1 MKSYILLL
9 FTICTFQL
17 YSSAELDDSLTYVWP
32 LPAKFS
38 SGNNTLSVDP
48 ELSLVLGGKGGD
60 SSIVKDGFDRY
71 KKIIFKHSSKSY
83 SVNKRLVFDIGILK
97 IAVLS
102 DNDEVSLGPF
112 DVWDCLGNGFWLQ
125 LGVDESYLLL
135 VEKRNGQSIIGEAYI
150 EANTV
155 YGALRGLET
164 FSQLCAFDYETKAV
178 QIYKAPWYI
187 LDKPRFAFR
196 GLLLDTSRHYL
207 PVGVIKQ
214 IIESMS
220 YAKLNVFHW
229 HIIDEESFPLEVPSY
244 PNLWKGS
251 YTKWERYTV
260 EDAYEIVK
268 GTGYPDLWPSPSC
281 REPLDVAK
289 IFTFDV
295 ISGIMTD
302 LRKIFPFGLFHLGG
316 DEVNTVLWI
325 SNRNKVVV
333 YVTDLVMLRLLEL
346 YITCE
351 TMCEN
356 YLASK
361 LHIYSNVHQS
371 NCRLLDHNMT
381 TRDAYQ
387 YFVLR
392 AQEIAISKGWT
403 PVNWEETFN
412 TFASN
417 LNPRTIV
424 HNWLGGGVCAK
435 AVAKGFRC
443 IFSNQGF
450 WYLDHLDVPWYEVYK
465 AEPLEGINDTSMQEL
480 VLGGEVC
487 MWAERSDTSVV
498 QQTIWP
504 RAAAAA
510 ERLWSNRETISS
522 GNITLTALPR
532 LHYFRC
538 LLNRRGVHAAPVTN
552 YYARQPPTGPG
563 SCYEQ

>member
-1 MKSYILLL
+1 
-9 FTICTFQL
+9 
-17 YSSAELDDSLTYVWP
+17 
-32 LPAKFS
+32 
-38 SGNNTLSVDP
+38 
-48 ELSLVLGGKGGD
+48 
-60 SSIVKDGFDRY
+60 
-71 KKIIFKHSSKSY
+71 
-83 SVNKRLVFDIGILK
+83 
-97 IAVLS
+97 
-102 DNDEVSLGPF
+102 
-112 DVWDCLGNGFWLQ
+112 
-125 LGVDESYLLL
+125 
-135 VEKRNGQSIIGEAYI
+135 
-150 EANTV
+150 
-155 YGALRGLET
+155 
-164 FSQLCAFDYETKAV
+164 
-178 QIYKAPWYI
+178 
-187 LDKPRFAFR
+187 
-196 GLLLDTSRHYL
+196 
-207 PVGVIKQ
+207 
-214 IIESMS
+214 
-220 YAKLNVFHW
+220 
-229 HIIDEESFPLEVPSY
+229 
-244 PNLWKGS
+244 
-251 YTKWERYTV
+251 
-260 EDAYEIVK
+260 
-268 GTGYPDLWPSPSC
+268 
-281 REPLDVAK
+281 
-289 IFTFDV
+289 
-295 ISGIMTD
+295 MTD

-316 DEVNTVLWI
+316 DEVNTDCWNSTSHVKQW
-325 SNRNKVVV
+325 
-333 YVTDLVMLRLLEL
+333 
-346 YITCE
+346 
-351 TMCEN
+351 
-356 YLASK
+356 
-361 LHIYSNVHQS
+361 
-371 NCRLLDHNMT
+371 LLDHNMT
-381 TRDAYQ
+381 TKDAYQ

-538 LLNRRGVHAAPVTN
+538 LLNRRGVQAAPVTN